1 MFHSRCSREGWPR
14 GSNSARAP
22 PPDLPEE
29 LWGGSPPPPLSQAS
43 SHQQRGAQDGDPGLK
58 GVAAWGGAEEV
69 SLGPARFP
77 GEALEEGP
85 LGVATGQGP
94 EGRQSRI
101 AVGVTSIWPPWA
113 SRTCAPANHSSVEAW
128 QPGGRCLA
136 LFKVTGRGPPRR
148 RHRPGNK
155 EWISSAGCF
164 WGSPARE
171 KSCSVTPKA
180 PAGEGQMSVCSSAPM
195 GSLCSA
201 SRAGSST
208 RRF

>member
-1 MFHSRCSREGWPR
+1 M
-14 GSNSARAP
+14 
-22 PPDLPEE
+22 
-29 LWGGSPPPPLSQAS
+29 GGKPPPPLSQAS

-136 LFKVTGRGPPRR
+136 LFKVTGRGASPQEASPREQRVDFFSWLFLGITGSGEILQCHTQGTSRR
-148 RHRPGNK
+148 RTDVSVQFSPDGQPLLRVQGRELHAAFLK
-155 EWISSAGCF
+155 HETAGLHERRKQ
-164 WGSPARE
+164 GLQA
-171 KSCSVTPKA
+171 
-180 PAGEGQMSVCSSAPM
+180 EGPV
-195 GSLCSA
+195 
-201 SRAGSST
+201 
-208 RRF
+208 